1 MLYWPG
7 GMPTVFIIAQDWLL
21 RTSIRAELREKGIAA
36 LGMKSTE
43 EAAQR
48 LAEGTVPSV
57 LVWEA
62 TGEAP
67 PAGLESLAGR
77 VPAVVVASRATPGPV
92 LEHAAAVFYRPV
104 RVGDVVAAVLALL
117 RGEPA

>member
-1 MLYWPG
+1 
-7 GMPTVFIIAQDWLL
+7 MPTVFIIAQDWLL
-21 RTSIRAELREKGIAA
+21 RASIRAELRERGIEA
-36 LGMKSTE
+36 LGMESAE
-43 EAAQR
+43 EAAKR
-48 LAEGTVPSV
+48 LAEGTVPSA
-57 LVWEA
+57 LVWEP

-77 VPAVVVASRATPGPV
+77 VPAVVVGSRATPAPL

-104 RVGDVVAAVLALL
+104 RVGDIVASVLELL